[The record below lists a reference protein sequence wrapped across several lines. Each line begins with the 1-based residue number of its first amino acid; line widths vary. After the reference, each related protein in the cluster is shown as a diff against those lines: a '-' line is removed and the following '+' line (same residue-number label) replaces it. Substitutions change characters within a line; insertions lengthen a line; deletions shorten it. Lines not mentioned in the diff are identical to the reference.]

1 MPAQKQVIRIN
12 SLSGGVARQAPSKR
26 TPTEVA
32 QADNVMLSLERSA
45 EKRQAL
51 QHIQCEGLQGTLNI
65 AEDSDDL
72 MYYYYDLDG
81 TNRQV
86 IVVNPSA
93 VSSANIVQ
101 IFSAD
106 TGAKEAAPSLIAS
119 LAANPGFQTY
129 LQAGSGTAKEKL
141 RFIEVRGDL
150 MILNTQVE
158 AKFLNSGSGAAVTY
172 TDPVTGIKVRDT
184 NQEVDPNGVLQD
196 VGLNRKNYSQ
206 FRLPPDPTDVVKGN
220 GAESQ
225 VGTGL
230 IWFARESYQDFPGQ
244 AFYQSNSATQQPW
257 YTLVRTEQAGSLL
270 DGDSWPWMIEYDPSS
285 DDFAVGK
292 PRWTPRYSGTQGNN
306 PGPSPV
312 ADSSDP
318 YNTSAPTGAK
328 LSAGVYF
335 RNRLWFASGDVLF
348 SSQFNDP
355 FNMFIQDPSDL
366 VDTDPIDITASSGAN
381 STVTWLIA
389 YSDFLFV
396 TTTGKTQYELKGSQ
410 NFIGPK
416 TASLEPTSFY
426 GTSRFTAPTKV
437 GSILFFTDA
446 GRLFMYH
453 GSNTDNIQTAVNVSQ
468 NVFGY
473 FPQDISNVTAAPNQ
487 DTMMFVDSA
496 NENHMYL
503 YTARFNG
510 EQQAQNAFYRWT
522 LGNEAKAKHM
532 YVIDNYLYIL
542 NRRPT
547 QLDVD
552 GETVL
557 DSGTFLE
564 KVYLERTLPT
574 DVMLDR
580 RISVDGVA
588 DGADTLFPIPYTPSP
603 GETVVAWHNN
613 AALDGVLEN
622 SGGSYW
628 FRATNVSLAG
638 QAAIVGEKFLMDI
651 ELSTPIMRDERNNYI
666 DGRLVLKD
674 MNIRHYNTG
683 QYDVAIY
690 RWGRDPS
697 IVSFDPMRANNP
709 MHAIGTNNY
718 YEVEGSFSP
727 KVQALDSKSD
737 IHIQSSTPVP
747 VNITNIEFRAD
758 FSAATSGSVTQ

>member
-1 MPAQKQVIRIN
+1 
-12 SLSGGVARQAPSKR
+12 
-26 TPTEVA
+26 
-32 QADNVMLSLERSA
+32 
-45 EKRQAL
+45 
-51 QHIQCEGLQGTLNI
+51 
-65 AEDSDDL
+65 
-72 MYYYYDLDG
+72 
-81 TNRQV
+81 
-86 IVVNPSA
+86 
-93 VSSANIVQ
+93 
-101 IFSAD
+101 
-106 TGAKEAAPSLIAS
+106 
-119 LAANPGFQTY
+119 
-129 LQAGSGTAKEKL
+129 
-141 RFIEVRGDL
+141 
-150 MILNTQVE
+150 
-158 AKFLNSGSGAAVTY
+158 
-172 TDPVTGIKVRDT
+172 
-184 NQEVDPNGVLQD
+184 
-196 VGLNRKNYSQ
+196 
-206 FRLPPDPTDVVKGN
+206 
-220 GAESQ
+220 
-225 VGTGL
+225 
-230 IWFARESYQDFPGQ
+230 
-244 AFYQSNSATQQPW
+244 
-257 YTLVRTEQAGSLL
+257 
-270 DGDSWPWMIEYDPSS
+270 
-285 DDFAVGK
+285 
-292 PRWTPRYSGTQGNN
+292 
-306 PGPSPV
+306 
-312 ADSSDP
+312 
-318 YNTSAPTGAK
+318 
-328 LSAGVYF
+328 
-335 RNRLWFASGDVLF
+335 
-348 SSQFNDP
+348 
-355 FNMFIQDPSDL
+355 FIQDPSDL

-522 LGNEAKAKHM
+522 LGNEAKIKHM

-588 DGADTLFPIPYTPSP
+588 DGADT
-603 GETVVAWHNN
+603 
-613 AALDGVLEN
+613 
-622 SGGSYW
+622 
-628 FRATNVSLAG
+628 
-638 QAAIVGEKFLMDI
+638 
-651 ELSTPIMRDERNNYI
+651 
-666 DGRLVLKD
+666 
-674 MNIRHYNTG
+674 
-683 QYDVAIY
+683 
-690 RWGRDPS
+690 
-697 IVSFDPMRANNP
+697 
-709 MHAIGTNNY
+709 
-718 YEVEGSFSP
+718 
-727 KVQALDSKSD
+727 
-737 IHIQSSTPVP
+737 
-747 VNITNIEFRAD
+747 
-758 FSAATSGSVTQ
+758 